1 MRLNSIFLLD
11 NPRTSSVVELA
22 KEVLEDGGVC
32 KIVHDCKADS
42 DALFHIL
49 GINLNNVH
57 DTQVAFFL
65 SKSPFSIPLICVGVS
80 QIPAQ
85 WLKRPPGSRAKK
97 GDLLPI

>member
-1 MRLNSIFLLD
+1 M
-11 NPRTSSVVELA
+11 VELA

-65 SKSPFSIPLICVGVS
+65 SKSPFSIPLICVGS
-80 QIPAQ
+80 EPDSGSMAQKPA
-85 WLKRPPGSRAKK
+85 WIK
-97 GDLLPI
+97 GQER